1 MHESE
6 SNSTMPSGRRYIA
19 VVGQIGTQGG
29 FAQWLHRV
37 TWKKRRVFG
46 KVPFSTYLTQVRW
59 TPRGTEFSALHAV
72 VQAWQPMHRRLSMT
86 NAKFMDCRLPS
97 RRILSRALLFDLDG
111 EPRREAQAQVDE
123 A

>member
-1 MHESE
+1 MRVCGNQGRSGAQRSDTGTLVHVPMHESE
-6 SNSTMPSGRRYIA
+6 SNSTMPSCRRYIA
-19 VVGQIGTQGG
+19 VVGQIGTHGG

-37 TWKKRRVFG
+37 TWKKRRVLG

-86 NAKFMDCRLPS
+86 NAKFMRP
-97 RRILSRALLFDLDG
+97 
-111 EPRREAQAQVDE
+111 
-123 A
+123 